1 MGSVFSC
8 SVFPGLALLFLA
20 TWSVPISFPCLVT
33 LPLDSPSLVDRL
45 VRMIPSSPVFWPQPS
60 FHNRRSRLLGCSPEF
75 CPPVSRM
82 PGPSLSS
89 FFVPPLLAQP
99 VEPPEAPAAP
109 PPGDAMIELVHPG
122 ELVTQVVR
130 TFSAPVV
137 RVFGRNVALDP
148 ETLFGSQ
155 DFVGSVVS
163 RPPGT
168 SSDPGAA
175 STP

>member
-1 MGSVFSC
+1 
-8 SVFPGLALLFLA
+8 
-20 TWSVPISFPCLVT
+20 
-33 LPLDSPSLVDRL
+33 
-45 VRMIPSSPVFWPQPS
+45 
-60 FHNRRSRLLGCSPEF
+60 
-75 CPPVSRM
+75 
-82 PGPSLSS
+82 
-89 FFVPPLLAQP
+89 
-99 VEPPEAPAAP
+99 
-109 PPGDAMIELVHPG
+109 MIELVHPG

-168 SSDPGAA
+168 ASDPGAA